1 MFVVAQSII
10 QMKFLIL
17 NVIKYLQYASQ
28 NIYIYIDLQ
37 KYFSRCHLTSKDM
50 LPPLVRLFKVR
61 KFFIVVIL

>member
-28 NIYIYIDLQ
+28 KKKNIYIYRFA
-37 KYFSRCHLTSKDM
+37 KVFFA
-50 LPPLVRLFKVR
+50 LPLDQ
-61 KFFIVVIL
+61 